1 MNDAVFRKLKRIEGQ
16 AKGITQMYQEERS
29 CLEIVQQ
36 IAATRSAL
44 SGVAKDLLTSES
56 VRCANSKAGKEK
68 LEKTLKRLFE
78 IA

>member
-1 MNDAVFRKLKRIEGQ
+1 MTDAVLGKLRRIEGQ
-16 AKGITQMYQEERS
+16 ARGISQMYQEGRS

-44 SGVAKDLLTSES
+44 SGVAKDLLTDES
-56 VRCANSKAGKEK
+56 VRCANSKSGKEK